1 MRYRMIL
8 VVALA
13 SVAPAAIAQTFE
25 VSLNADPNNHMRC
38 AAGDGTWV
46 KKWSAQASDT
56 SASVTGT
63 KTTIPLTK
71 TSPGQ
76 FQSTVSAPG
85 TGFDGKL
92 SFTIYLD
99 ANQRSLKVVSNN
111 LGCTWQGKV

>member
-1 MRYRMIL
+1 MRFGTIL
-8 VVALA
+8 GVALA
-13 SVAPAAIAQTFE
+13 SVATAAMAQTFE
-25 VSLNADPNNHMRC
+25 VNLNADPNNHMRC
-38 AAGDGTWV
+38 AAGDSTWV

-85 TGFDGKL
+85 IGFDGKL

-111 LGCTWQGKV
+111 LGCTWQGKA